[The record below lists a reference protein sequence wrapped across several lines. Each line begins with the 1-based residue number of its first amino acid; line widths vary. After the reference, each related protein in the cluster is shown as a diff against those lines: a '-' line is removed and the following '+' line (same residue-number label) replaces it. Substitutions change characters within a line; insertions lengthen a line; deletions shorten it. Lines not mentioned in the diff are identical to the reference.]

1 MGTYPYTPH
10 PGTGSQLNIRI
21 SAASIET
28 ETMLRWYIIHPA
40 LYHDS
45 FYTSTIPAHLQIPTQ
60 VTGAIAEAV
69 TLRLFHELY
78 AAHNV
83 VKIRERPSS
92 KTADFAMD
100 IVRDGQPQHCL
111 VESKGSNSPR
121 TGISSVQ
128 LDQAWEQL
136 QLTGEVYD
144 PPPDAKFASLV
155 SFRNRTI
162 TVIEVS

>member
-1 MGTYPYTPH
+1 MT
-10 PGTGSQLNIRI
+10 
-21 SAASIET
+21 
-28 ETMLRWYIIHPA
+28 
-40 LYHDS
+40 
-45 FYTSTIPAHLQIPTQ
+45 PAHLQIPTQ

-69 TLRLFHELY
+69 TLRLFHMLY

-83 VKIRERPSS
+83 VKIKERPSS

-100 IVRDGQPQHCL
+100 IVRNGHHQYCL

-128 LDQAWEQL
+128 LDQALDQL
-136 QLTGEVYD
+136 QLTAEAHD
-144 PPPDAKFASLV
+144 PPPDAEFASLV
-155 SFRNRTI
+155 SFRNKTI